1 MRNQGRQGV
10 FSNKINYLQ
19 GWRSNQN
26 QSFKQGPF
34 LQQQQ
39 PQYPSSQEKISKL
52 EDALEKFMQAS
63 LSNQKNF
70 DVDVQSLETQMGQI
84 AQQLKKSKE
93 QCKLVTTRSGIIIRK
108 GIGDNLIVDKEKKIE
123 EIKIESEGEKE
134 EEKEK
139 ESV

>member
-1 MRNQGRQGV
+1 
-10 FSNKINYLQ
+10 
-19 GWRSNQN
+19 
-26 QSFKQGPF
+26 
-34 LQQQQ
+34 
-39 PQYPSSQEKISKL
+39 
-52 EDALEKFMQAS
+52 MQAS